1 MFNSRDVGKAVARND
16 VGMSI
21 LTTPSLSRI
30 EPNLNVFDLPMLN
43 GLSIE
48 ERNALVDG
56 PLGDALS
63 EMVGDKM
70 GVVVP
75 GDWFLLGRVLYWSTN
90 TPLNSLDDFN
100 GLQVR
105 IPGGAANVARI
116 EKRAGHI
123 RVDFVL
129 HMFPTKGQRA
139 AEFLSLIFALVVGVF
154 FVYAGILVV
163 QDAIKWDE
171 RTDST
176 LRIPFWYYYLTLSVS
191 FTIHA
196 IFILD
201 RIIGLLRGDP
211 LPTEQDLA
219 D

>member
-1 MFNSRDVGKAVARND
+1 LDQVIGGIAAAILLVCFSLLVFSVFARYVA
-16 VGMSI
+16 VGMQIDWI
-21 LTTPSLSRI
+21 L
-30 EPNLNVFDLPMLN
+30 E
-43 GLSIE
+43 
-48 ERNALVDG
+48 
-56 PLGDALS
+56 
-63 EMVGDKM
+63 
-70 GVVVP
+70 VVV
-75 GDWFLLGRVLYWSTN
+75 FLIAWAVMLG
-90 TPLNSLDDFN
+90 
-100 GLQVR
+100 
-105 IPGGAANVARI
+105 VARI